1 MTRYVIDMTENYREA
16 VTIVTTETRNLRALP
31 FLPTEDQLSTGKA
44 WEEWLEDIEREFRY
58 FRISNPADRKDAMI
72 IYGGK
77 ELARLEKSLPDPVGD
92 LNEYEKLRMK
102 LNDYFSPKR
111 NKHYARYMFLKMRP
125 LAGETTVAYATRL
138 REKAYDC
145 EFGATFDDR
154 ILEHLIQ
161 TIENQQLIQKCI
173 SKSWQLSQFLLEAGQ
188 IEDILMQ
195 IHDMKE
201 PQQDKYIARIQGSKH
216 LYCERSDEEHVPVC
230 NYCGYN
236 RKHREIADC
245 PAYGKECHKCHKLH
259 HFAAVCKAGRFVR
272 PATKH
277 RKKKHRNDKNVDSM
291 KKTLESDSS
300 GSSDEEFI
308 PSSIAHMQVNT
319 LKTIPALNHTDVDHV
334 SWLHE
339 ELAKLRFELDKQSKE
354 MELRVETKMTELME
368 NMHHKIKRL
377 LLTNPEEEAHES
389 LVGTRHTAIERI
401 GMSDDDVESCIFA
414 NTQRIQEMDFRVSKF
429 EDQSEHKTEKQ
440 KWYDWWDNTNRVRLT
455 SNNKDRTDEFEP
467 GEQIKHATRDTQ
479 IRQKRKEKERGAL
492 VTA

>member
-92 LNEYEKLRMK
+92 LNEYEKLRKK

-188 IEDILMQ
+188 IEDISMQ
-195 IHDMKE
+195 VHDMKE
-201 PQQDKYIARIQGSKH
+201 PQQDKYITRIWGSKH
-216 LYCERSDEEHVPVC
+216 L
-230 NYCGYN
+230 
-236 RKHREIADC
+236 
-245 PAYGKECHKCHKLH
+245 L
-259 HFAAVCKAGRFVR
+259 
-272 PATKH
+272 
-277 RKKKHRNDKNVDSM
+277 
-291 KKTLESDSS
+291 
-300 GSSDEEFI
+300 
-308 PSSIAHMQVNT
+308 
-319 LKTIPALNHTDVDHV
+319 
-334 SWLHE
+334 
-339 ELAKLRFELDKQSKE
+339 
-354 MELRVETKMTELME
+354 
-368 NMHHKIKRL
+368 
-377 LLTNPEEEAHES
+377 
-389 LVGTRHTAIERI
+389 
-401 GMSDDDVESCIFA
+401 
-414 NTQRIQEMDFRVSKF
+414 
-429 EDQSEHKTEKQ
+429 
-440 KWYDWWDNTNRVRLT
+440 
-455 SNNKDRTDEFEP
+455 
-467 GEQIKHATRDTQ
+467 
-479 IRQKRKEKERGAL
+479 
-492 VTA
+492 